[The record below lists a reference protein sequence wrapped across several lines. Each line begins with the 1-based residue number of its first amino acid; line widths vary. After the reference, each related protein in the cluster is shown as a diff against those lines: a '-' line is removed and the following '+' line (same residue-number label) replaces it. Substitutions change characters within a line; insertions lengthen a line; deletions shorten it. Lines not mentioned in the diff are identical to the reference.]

1 MTSTKIFYLA
11 ATIMPFGF
19 VLLASAFLIH
29 RLVKLSAARKAR
41 LS

>member
-19 VLLASAFLIH
+19 VLLACAVLIH
-29 RLVKLSAARKAR
+29 WLLKQRAVRKER